1 MDAVKRDNVHTN
13 KMANKD
19 ALRKT
24 GFEPANMLRNGT
36 VACPLRNNISDV
48 IVAMSGP
55 YPRALLDA
63 EVEKKDVIASRSGSS
78 FGDRVGGV
86 RIFKLSLKS
95 IPNPKFHALF

>member
-1 MDAVKRDNVHTN
+1 MSN

-36 VACPLRNNISDV
+36 VAWPLRNNISDV
-48 IVAMSGP
+48 IVATLGP

-63 EVEKKDVIASRSGSS
+63 EVEKKGM
-78 FGDRVGGV
+78 
-86 RIFKLSLKS
+86 
-95 IPNPKFHALF
+95 